1 MLLPAALGFLAG
13 CQGPHSGAEGSPRAP
28 SQRIEM
34 QRMVIGQSTQARPIA
49 CNVYGSGDDTTLIL
63 AGIHGT
69 ERAGTP
75 LVTSLGQYLRDHPE
89 LLEGRRVFIIPE
101 ANPDGCARQRRENAR
116 GVDLNRN
123 FPAANYRGGRG
134 HGSTPLSEPESRALR
149 DLITEYEPDRIISL
163 HQPLTCIDY
172 DGPGEA
178 LARAMAAACDLP
190 LKKLGG
196 RDGSLG
202 SWAGDMLGIPIVTV
216 EFTRDASNFQP
227 AEMWERYGK
236 MLLAAIQ
243 FGPRRS
249 GAAALSRTFLP

>member
-1 MLLPAALGFLAG
+1 MRGNSARH
-13 CQGPHSGAEGSPRAP
+13 QPRP
-28 SQRIEM
+28 
-34 QRMVIGQSTQARPIA
+34 VPG
-49 CNVYGSGDDTTLIL
+49 
-63 AGIHGT
+63 
-69 ERAGTP
+69 
-75 LVTSLGQYLRDHPE
+75 DHPE

-101 ANPDGCARQRRENAR
+101 ANPDRPHASARENAR

-178 LARAMAAACDLP
+178 LACAMAAACDLP

-227 AEMWERYGK
+227 AEMW
-236 MLLAAIQ
+236 MLRQDAPGRHPVRRAGQAIRN
-243 FGPRRS
+243 G
-249 GAAALSRTFLP
+249 